1 MADPRLIPIPGKF
14 TQKYVVFEIKEF
26 FPELADM
33 DPPPAQGRIV
43 KIRLFCSMRC
53 RKHHNIRWTEM
64 QNAIKSG
71 AASFDDVISAY
82 ASKYCEKAERV
93 PPEEKPA
100 NLQKAK
106 DLAERLN
113 AMHPDVYVI
122 EIVPYDRDYFGMKIQ
137 TPIAVYLDEGSS
149 SDWLRL
155 VTRDIKVASGLLCP
169 FCKER
174 MAWNSDSFRQCGS
187 CGSIF
192 RQNGINLIDDL
203 DIADVPRDIAVT
215 VLSRFKSFFVEDKA
229 HSGWWG
235 RLPEKCDPTATQLV
249 AMLDGITGPNVS
261 PGTLE
266 LPLLCNVENTDDDTL
281 DAIRNATSVED
292 LPHID
297 DGEMEWILK
306 VPTCQFCRHAMVI
319 DDARSVVYGVDST
332 YLRGAEC
339 HICVNPL
346 VGEKVSDAFGRS
358 SGSGSGL
365 TLEPEELRGYQ
376 ENVGGKIW
384 NALVSRVLGGLI
396 EVGEDNHDLE
406 ARAGHPFN
414 KFFGPI
420 CKDFVLNE
428 EHISLDGQP
437 YDALPLRTAV
447 HFGVENLARKAKER
461 DSDRKRQLWDEV
473 QKAIEKGGYAEILRT
488 RVESKDVD
496 AEVGQ
501 RLISLL
507 EEIVPVD
514 LRRGGETCSYLR
526 RFLDLSHTAAA
537 KIEAKLVE
545 RALRE
550 VSQ

>member
-1 MADPRLIPIPGKF
+1 MLDPRIIPVPKKWNHER
-14 TQKYVVFEIKEF
+14 TVFEIKEF
-26 FPELADM
+26 FPELAEM
-33 DPPPAQGRIV
+33 EPPPSKGRIA
-43 KIRLFCSMRC
+43 KIQIFCARC
-53 RKHHNIRWTEM
+53 GKFHFIRWNEM
-64 QNAIKSG
+64 QKAIRKG
-71 AASFDDVISAY
+71 ARSFDEIVIAF
-82 ASKYCEKAERV
+82 ADKYCV
-93 PPEEKPA
+93 QHVHIPPEEKPA
-100 NLQKAK
+100 NLQKAEV
-106 DLAERLN
+106 LAAKLS
-113 AMHPDVYVI
+113 ALHPEVYVI

-149 SDWLRL
+149 SDWMKL
-155 VTRDIKVASGLLCP
+155 VKRDIEAASGLLCP

-215 VLSRFKSFFVEDKA
+215 VLSRFKSFFVEDSA

-235 RLPEKCDPTATQLV
+235 RLPGKCDPSATELV
-249 AMLDGITGPNVS
+249 AMLDGITGPNAS
-261 PGTLE
+261 SGSLE

-281 DAIRNATSVED
+281 DAIRNATGVEE

-306 VPTCQFCRHAMVI
+306 VPTCEFCRHAMVM
-319 DDARSVVYGVDST
+319 DDAQSVVYGVEST

-384 NALVSRVLGGLI
+384 NALVSRVLEGLI
-396 EVGEDNHDLE
+396 EVDEDNHDLE
-406 ARAGHPFN
+406 AQAGHPFN

-473 QKAIEKGGYAEILRT
+473 EETIKKDGYAEILRT

-514 LRRGGETCSYLR
+514 LRREGQTCAKLNRY
-526 RFLDLSHTAAA
+526 LDLSHTAAA
-537 KIEAKLVE
+537 KIEAILVE
-545 RALRE
+545 RAKNRK
-550 VSQ
+550 